1 MYLDSPRSDCDARC
15 RSSVSRRKRS
25 RVAQTQG
32 LAHYFVCPHF
42 LLNVWW
48 ANASILVLSLMFVY
62 IYIYIYIYICTDYSV
77 WCIWRLLR
85 LVKNTTAVDILNC
98 INCKMCSGH
107 QRLWRMQN
115 YPMYTHTHRHT
126 HTHTLPCVGIIEE
139 MQAGCA
145 FIMLLFSAPKIL
157 SDLCPVK
164 VTVSVCLSKQRVGLW
179 LY

>member
-1 MYLDSPRSDCDARC
+1 MQVQCITTKTVKSRTNARFGALFCLPAFLAQCLMSKCFNSGTQSD
-15 RSSVSRRKRS
+15 
-25 RVAQTQG
+25 
-32 LAHYFVCPHF
+32 VC
-42 LLNVWW
+42 
-48 ANASILVLSLMFVY
+48 IY

-115 YPMYTHTHRHT
+115 YPMYTHTHTHT